1 MSMNQDKWQ
10 RLTACGLLIGIVF
23 LAPMIWSQERA
34 PEAADQETEPA
45 TAAETEN
52 ADEAGDSLLDMILDS
67 GITGVAFMGIL
78 GLFSVVAGTVAVERA
93 VNMRREQLMPTAC
106 VEELEKVA
114 HGSAPRYS
122 ALADSCD
129 NTPAPLAVIVQ
140 SGLARQG
147 QPFAEVEKSM
157 EDAASREMADL
168 RARIRP
174 LNTVG
179 SIAPLVGLLGTVVG
193 MIIAFHTASQSGL
206 GKAELLAKGIYMAL
220 LTTAG
225 GLSVAIPSLLLGSFF
240 SGRVERYFR
249 DMDKLLI
256 PLVPHLVK
264 RTQPAQEQPQ
274 PPKSTPTSTNPLMS
288 NAIRAS

>member
-1 MSMNQDKWQ
+1 
-10 RLTACGLLIGIVF
+10 
-23 LAPMIWSQERA
+23 
-34 PEAADQETEPA
+34 
-45 TAAETEN
+45 
-52 ADEAGDSLLDMILDS
+52 
-67 GITGVAFMGIL
+67 
-78 GLFSVVAGTVAVERA
+78 
-93 VNMRREQLMPTAC
+93 
-106 VEELEKVA
+106 
-114 HGSAPRYS
+114 
-122 ALADSCD
+122 
-129 NTPAPLAVIVQ
+129 
-140 SGLARQG
+140 
-147 QPFAEVEKSM
+147 
-157 EDAASREMADL
+157 

-264 RTQPAQEQPQ
+264 RPQPVQEQPQ
-274 PPKSTPTSTNPLMS
+274 PPNSTPTSTNPLMS

>member
-1 MSMNQDKWQ
+1 MNISRDTWQ
-10 RLTACGLLIGIVF
+10 RLMTCGLLAGIVC
-23 LAPMIWSQERA
+23 LTPLLWGQ
-34 PEAADQETEPA
+34 EPA
-45 TAAETEN
+45 PQAVDGEGEKTKTTESETAEEG
-52 ADEAGDSLLDMILDS
+52 GDSLLDMILDS

-93 VNMRREQLMPTAC
+93 VNMRRVQLLPNAC
-106 VEELEKVA
+106 IEELEKVV
-114 HGSAPRYS
+114 HGSTPRLN
-122 ALADSCD
+122 ALAESCD
-129 NTPAPLAVIVQ
+129 NTSSPLAIILQ
-140 SGLARQG
+140 SGFARQG
-147 QPFAEVEKSM
+147 HPLAEVEKSM
-157 EDAASREMADL
+157 EDAAAREMADL

-240 SGRVERYFR
+240 TGRVERCFR

-264 RTQPAQEQPQ
+264 RPQ
-274 PPKSTPTSTNPLMS
+274 PITEKPEPQASKSTSTNPLMS
-288 NAIRAS
+288 NMTGAS